1 MVIFNKTKVHFTVL
15 ALTVSVSL
23 LIFVI
28 SDSYKSFYFQLTF
41 KLTEK
46 LNNLWKIT
54 DKGKTY
60 IVLSLSLSYSP
71 HFHPDKVM
79 NFIFQ
84 VVREFLNRNIWF
96 PIMNSKN
103 HQRKYWSCVLW
114 RFEWGNM
121 CLKKLR
127 EWLRE
132 RGSWKEQRFRKQGIL
147 DGKVLFLSC

>member
-1 MVIFNKTKVHFTVL
+1 MTKYSNSSFICIISIFWHGKYTFRKYHVEQNMVIFYKTKVHFTVL

-28 SDSYKSFYFQLTF
+28 SDSYQSFYFQLTF

-79 NFIFQ
+79 NFFFQ
-84 VVREFLNRNIWF
+84 VVREFLNRNI
-96 PIMNSKN
+96 
-103 HQRKYWSCVLW
+103 
-114 RFEWGNM
+114 
-121 CLKKLR
+121 
-127 EWLRE
+127 
-132 RGSWKEQRFRKQGIL
+132 
-147 DGKVLFLSC
+147 